1 MCNQVLF
8 AAGKHAERNRNERKK
23 QRGTERNRKEHK
35 GTGRNQ
41 QKDRE
46 LYLLFP
52 D

>member
-1 MCNQVLF
+1 MQK
-8 AAGKHAERNRNERKK
+8 GTEMKERNREE